1 MIPWNIIA
9 RVLTPIATTI
19 VGRIISNPDSINKLA
34 NSGVMRQIAR
44 GAARLRVKA
53 ENAIENQPELQKYV
67 DKNSKGVKLNPE
79 ISKKCS
85 QEDESYDWRFS
96 PDFSDLILHSF
107 SDLSHFF
114 DEPKIKMGDPNIVNK
129 MSNSTLMRQ
138 VARIAVRMKIKYE
151 EVAEEK
157 KSPLNKEE
165 EEGTYQSSRTE
176 ESGQQKR
183 TSSVRSSRERHT
195 REKDRAYYK
204 ESVEKLKR
212 RKR

>member
-1 MIPWNIIA
+1 MVPWGGIL
-9 RVLTPIATTI
+9 RFLTITVVPF
-19 VGRIISNPDSINKLA
+19 
-34 NSGVMRQIAR
+34 
-44 GAARLRVKA
+44 
-53 ENAIENQPELQKYV
+53 
-67 DKNSKGVKLNPE
+67 
-79 ISKKCS
+79 ISK
-85 QEDESYDWRFS
+85 R
-96 PDFSDLILHSF
+96 
-107 SDLSHFF
+107 LS
-114 DEPKIKMGDPNIVNK
+114 DPNIVNK

-138 VARIAVRMKIKYE
+138 VARIAVRMRIKYE